1 MKELTN
7 SDKLV
12 VNLNGGTPN
21 KRSFGYSLNIKKAKA
36 SILKGVKRT
45 KDIDVEIKSGCVN
58 MRFSGGAYQ
67 ETVLPLFKLW
77 KQRVDQEIILCGAKI
92 KVVSVEVGLESSAKH
107 VDTKLV
113 VMVNSN
119 RIVIHCYN
127 STQNVMI
134 QGRNRE
140 NFVSNI
146 LEPYFRQQIESSL
159 ERINKV
165 NKEVKEILETQGN
178 IRQNENAQQSCP
190 HCDMRTTST
199 LKLRAHVKTCHT
211 KPELKS
217 PENRKQLKLVDGQPV
232 TPCVDN
238 NIEDTLPEVQDIFE
252 CNLCDFD
259 TFTKTELED
268 HIQRSH
274 VHIENT
280 VEVVETHDSVEDLND
295 YDLNE
300 KPMEEQTNQTASVNL
315 STCSKCDFVTNDES
329 QFEMHYQLK
338 HKRVHVELQPDD
350 LNFISCKECDYKCR
364 LNIQLKKH
372 INS

>member
-21 KRSFGYSLNIKKAKA
+21 RRSFGYSLNIKKAKA
-36 SILKGVKRT
+36 NILKGAKRT
-45 KDIDVEIKSGCVN
+45 KDLDIEMKSGCIN

-77 KQRVDQEIILCGAKI
+77 RQRVDEEVNLNGARI

-113 VMVNSN
+113 VMVNNN

-146 LEPYFRQQIESSL
+146 LEPYFRQQIESSV

-178 IRQNENAQQSCP
+178 LRQNENAHQSCP
-190 HCDMRTTST
+190 HCDMKTTST
-199 LKLRAHVKTCHT
+199 LKLRTHVK
-211 KPELKS
+211 
-217 PENRKQLKLVDGQPV
+217 GQR
-232 TPCVDN
+232 
-238 NIEDTLPEVQDIFE
+238 E
-252 CNLCDFD
+252 
-259 TFTKTELED
+259 
-268 HIQRSH
+268 R
-274 VHIENT
+274 T
-280 VEVVETHDSVEDLND
+280 VEGKVQID
-295 YDLNE
+295 
-300 KPMEEQTNQTASVNL
+300 Q
-315 STCSKCDFVTNDES
+315 
-329 QFEMHYQLK
+329 
-338 HKRVHVELQPDD
+338 
-350 LNFISCKECDYKCR
+350 
-364 LNIQLKKH
+364 
-372 INS
+372 